1 MATKTIQIPDDE
13 VDLFEQLTQKMG
25 WIPKEERREGILPYE
40 FPRASIAVDMV
51 VFGILPDVD
60 ELCVFVHRPKGAGDW
75 WLSGGFM
82 HCGKSFFDEVADDG
96 DNWTLE
102 ETQMHALNRTWKV
115 KVGGA
120 SVNGIV
126 SEEPSEKTV
135 SYTIIPNID
144 LICQLEVMSALNRD
158 DRNIRVVSVPYM
170 TLVNV
175 RNNIPP
181 EVPSDFAQWMPVSK
195 LISIKDD
202 YTPGKERLAHDHFEI
217 LKNGLTRL
225 FQEVRTRPIGGN
237 IDIMVDDKLV
247 KKYIDEEDLSDKE
260 IVDKYFLLPT
270 EFDVSHLLRIYSLV
284 LQTMDV
290 KIEKSNLL
298 KRLMQK
304 NCFDKKD
311 KGVVEKNGDKCRFVK
326 QKYID
331 YKKNLNFGFNPKL
344 RDEDL

>member
-1 MATKTIQIPDDE
+1 MTTKIIQIPDDE
-13 VDLFEQLTQKMG
+13 VNLFEQLAKKMG
-25 WIPKEERREGILPYE
+25 WIPKEERREGVIPYE

-60 ELCVFVHRPKGAGDW
+60 ELCVFVHRPKGEGRW

-82 HCGKSFFDEVADDG
+82 HCGKSFNDEVADDG

-102 ETQMHALNRTWKV
+102 ETQMRALNRTWKV

-135 SYTIIPNID
+135 TYTIKPNID

-175 RNNIPP
+175 RNKIPS
-181 EVPSDFAQWMPVSK
+181 EVPSEFAQWMPVSK
-195 LISIKDD
+195 LITIKDD
-202 YTPGKERLAHDHFEI
+202 YDEGEEKLAHDHFEI
-217 LKNGLTRL
+217 LKNGLKRL

-237 IDIMVDDKLV
+237 EGMVEEKLR
-247 KKYIDEEDLSDKE
+247 KKYVNDEDWADKKKRDE
-260 IVDKYFLLPT
+260 YFLLPT
-270 EFDVSHLLRIYSLV
+270 EFDVSQLIRIYGLV

-304 NCFDKKD
+304 DRVDKKD
-311 KGVVEKNGDKCRFVK
+311 KGVVEKHGDKCRFVI
-326 QKYID
+326 QKYKD
-331 YKKNLNFGFNPKL
+331 YKKNLNFGFNPRF
-344 RDEDL
+344 RDEEI

>member
-1 MATKTIQIPDDE
+1 MTTKIIQIPDDE
-13 VDLFEQLTQKMG
+13 VNLFEQLAKKMG
-25 WIPKEERREGILPYE
+25 WIPKEERREGVIPYE

-60 ELCVFVHRPKGAGDW
+60 ELCVFVHRPKGEGRW

-82 HCGKSFFDEVADDG
+82 HCGKSFNDEVADDG

-102 ETQMHALNRTWKV
+102 ETQMRALNRTWKV

-135 SYTIIPNID
+135 TYTIKPNID

-170 TLVNV
+170 TLVSV
-175 RNNIPP
+175 RNNIPS

-195 LISIKDD
+195 LINKDFAE
-202 YTPGKERLAHDHFEI
+202 GEEKLAHDHFEI

-237 IDIMVDDKLV
+237 IDIMVDDKLIE
-247 KKYIDEEDLSDKE
+247 KYINKDDLADKE

-270 EFDVSHLLRIYSLV
+270 EFDVSQLIRIYSLV

-304 NCFDKKD
+304 NSLDKKD
-311 KGVVEKNGDKCRFVK
+311 KGLVEKNGDKCRFVK
-326 QKYID
+326 QKYVD
-331 YKKNLNFGFNPKL
+331 YKRNLNFGFNPKL